1 MILNELVE
9 RFNET
14 QIVNK
19 FLDLCD
25 NYKLYTDDTLN
36 MNFTNAALL
45 ELAIGIILFIYF
57 AFVWLRRRIARA
69 RREVDEDI

>member
-1 MILNELVE
+1 MILSELVE

-19 FLDLCD
+19 FLDLSD
-25 NYKLYTDDTLN
+25 NHKLYTDDTLS
-36 MNFTNAALL
+36 MNFTAALL
-45 ELAIGIILFIYF
+45 ELAVGIILFTYF

-69 RREVDEDI
+69 RREVSEDL

>member
-1 MILNELVE
+1 MILSELVA

-19 FLDLCD
+19 FLDLND
-25 NYKLYTDDTLN
+25 DHKLYKDDALS
-36 MNFTNAALL
+36 MNFTAALL
-45 ELAIGIILFIYF
+45 ELAVGIILFTYF

-69 RREVDEDI
+69 RREVSEDI

>member
-25 NYKLYTDDTLN
+25 NYKLYTDDTLS
-36 MNFTNAALL
+36 MNFTAALL
-45 ELAIGIILFIYF
+45 ELAVGIILFTYF

-69 RREVDEDI
+69 RREVSEDI